1 MRLIVSGKRTS
12 EFSDQSFID
21 ILPPNVKTLQ
31 ATHDHHA
38 AGKTLSEQN
47 STTTYVTFYT
57 TTHNQSQTIGDEPN
71 GKNPD
76 VTYKMYWARGQSFAS
91 FSFLVQKVRTIYTN
105 VLHRHSINTHKTTH
119 PRQRADAVSPADL
132 LARSPLT

>member
-76 VTYKMYWARGQSFAS
+76 ITYKMYWARGQSFAS
-91 FSFLVQKVRTIYTN
+91 FSIWYKRYVQFTQTCCTATQ
-105 VLHRHSINTHKTTH
+105 STHKTTRS
-119 PRQRADAVSPADL
+119 RQRADAVSPADL